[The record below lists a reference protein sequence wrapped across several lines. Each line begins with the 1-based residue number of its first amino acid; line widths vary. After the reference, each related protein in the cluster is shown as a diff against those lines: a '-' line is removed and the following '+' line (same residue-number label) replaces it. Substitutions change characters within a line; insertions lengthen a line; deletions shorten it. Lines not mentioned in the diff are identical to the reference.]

1 MRTLS
6 TDERGQ
12 PPNQRT
18 GTEFSLSPTELPGK
32 LTSTAALLS
41 GSLPAPE
48 ELGII
53 NLVPEHD
60 EGADEQFARDRY
72 FRLRFAPALHHLL
85 VEVPELFIAPGGSLP
100 GFDQQV
106 AQQSRPGF
114 ADPAVD
120 FAFGGRV
127 LSDIQPDVSRHL
139 ACAAKARD
147 VAERVD

>member
-53 NLVPEHD
+53 GLISEHN
-60 EGADEQFARDRY
+60 EGADQQLTCNCH
-72 FRLRFAPALHHLL
+72 FRLRLAAPFHDLL
-85 VEVPELFIAPGGSLP
+85 VKVSELVIR
-100 GFDQQV
+100 FDRCLCRFHEQV
-106 AQQSRPGF
+106 AEQS
-114 ADPAVD
+114 
-120 FAFGGRV
+120 
-127 LSDIQPDVSRHL
+127 
-139 ACAAKARD
+139 
-147 VAERVD
+147 